1 MLRLFLSYHSNDE
14 EVAVRLK
21 AAIKRKD
28 PSSRIFSAPT
38 NMLTRGSWSAQ
49 LAQEIAESTAFILLI
64 GKQLGPWQQLE
75 YDEALDKWTKARKD
89 FPLVVV
95 LLEEG
100 QAAPGLPFLRQMN
113 WIVTADPA
121 SEKDL
126 ARIFYAIGGGDT
138 T

>member
-1 MLRLFLSYHSNDE
+1 MQRLFLSYHSNDE

-49 LAQEIAESTAFILLI
+49 LAQEIAESTAFIILLI

-75 YDEALDKWTKARKD
+75 YDEALDKGTKARKD

-100 QAAPGLPFLRQMN
+100 QAAPGLPFL
-113 WIVTADPA
+113 P
-121 SEKDL
+121 
-126 ARIFYAIGGGDT
+126 
-138 T
+138 